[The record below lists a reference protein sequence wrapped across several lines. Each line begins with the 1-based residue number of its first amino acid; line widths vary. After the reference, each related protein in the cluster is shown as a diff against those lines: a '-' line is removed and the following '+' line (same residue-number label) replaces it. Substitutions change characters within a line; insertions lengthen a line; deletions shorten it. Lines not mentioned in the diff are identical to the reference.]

1 MATFVVNNTYWSVCA
16 LFLLVGCF
24 LTKHTQF
31 PVLHSDEISF
41 ANTFVNCRPELLE
54 HANKFYGVRFRNKV
68 SHVDC
73 VYTGHF
79 STMSTLDLLSH
90 TLQIPGIWDE
100 RSNSLTS
107 LILWTHNNIVTLPQN
122 RVSLHPH
129 HSPASSSLSLSNK
142 LLIILCRKSYS

>member
-1 MATFVVNNTYWSVCA
+1 MEKMTYLGTHFIYQSGKGNAVATFVVNNTYWSVCA

-73 VYTGHF
+73 VSKEEANDF
-79 STMSTLDLLSH
+79 VDDDQL
-90 TLQIPGIWDE
+90 
-100 RSNSLTS
+100 N
-107 LILWTHNNIVTLPQN
+107 
-122 RVSLHPH
+122 
-129 HSPASSSLSLSNK
+129 A
-142 LLIILCRKSYS
+142 

>member
-73 VYTGHF
+73 VSKEEANDFVDDDQLNAWSIQKLNVVIYRQWLVQSFLKIVFKIPFVVFQLCSVCTFNHSF
-79 STMSTLDLLSH
+79 VIAILNILVTFLWKRMSC
-90 TLQIPGIWDE
+90 I
-100 RSNSLTS
+100 
-107 LILWTHNNIVTLPQN
+107 
-122 RVSLHPH
+122 
-129 HSPASSSLSLSNK
+129 
-142 LLIILCRKSYS
+142 